1 VLYYPERGSGGIE
14 PWQADLNKAMLGAAQ
29 EADVCLCVSRWE
41 QQTLTNQF
49 GIRSTWLPNGV
60 DVQACDQAVGGR
72 FCRRWKVAPGFV
84 LWVGRMDPV
93 KNPADFV
100 RLATSMPQQQFVM
113 VGGVTRPDIE
123 QELQLPMPHNTRL
136 LPTLSHAETLD
147 AVAAAGA
154 IVVTSFREGLP
165 TLVLEAMAMQRQ
177 LIVPSEAGC
186 LDATDGDRHA
196 LVYHHGNL
204 EEMQELTLR
213 SLTTPIC
220 RQAARSRI
228 LTDFDWNVVAARL
241 DSVYQGMNS

>member
-1 VLYYPERGSGGIE
+1 
-14 PWQADLNKAMLGAAQ
+14 
-29 EADVCLCVSRWE
+29 
-41 QQTLTNQF
+41 
-49 GIRSTWLPNGV
+49 
-60 DVQACDQAVGGR
+60 
-72 FCRRWKVAPGFV
+72 
-84 LWVGRMDPV
+84 
-93 KNPADFV
+93 
-100 RLATSMPQQQFVM
+100 M